1 MRRNKRHSLPAL
13 LLFVCGHG
21 IAAPQPQTATVV
33 PLSNGGQASIALSN
47 TDPNLFTVAGDRVTA
62 LTSLD
67 GELTRQEQTAS
78 GGVIVSTLNKKPFTF
93 ILETEHGLNFSVRAV
108 PRAGAGRTVRLVSEL
123 SGTGDAARSWEESSP
138 YEATLVSLSQH
149 LLGGRLPEGWYEL
162 PVTRETLTPPPGLLA
177 SAERV
182 WVGNHLKVVRYRVTN
197 RTAEA
202 RRMSESDF
210 WQNGIRAV
218 LFAEPAR
225 SLMAGGAMQVY
236 IISSGE
242 ANRGQY

>member
-1 MRRNKRHSLPAL
+1 MRRNKRLSLPAL
-13 LLFVCGHG
+13 LLFVCGQG
-21 IAAPQPQTATVV
+21 IAAPQAQDATVV
-33 PLSNGGQASIALSN
+33 PLANGGQASIALSN
-47 TDPNLFTVAGDRVTA
+47 TDTNLFTGAGDRVTA

-93 ILETEHGLNFSVRAV
+93 ILETERGLNFSVLAV

-123 SGTGDAARSWEESSP
+123 SGTGEKAAGWEESSP

-149 LLGGRLPEGWYEL
+149 LVGGVLPEGWYEL
-162 PVTRETLTPPPGLLA
+162 PVTRERISPPAGLQA
-177 SAERV
+177 DAERV
-182 WVGNHLKVVRYRVTN
+182 WTGNHLKVVRYRVTN
-197 RTAEA
+197 RSPYA
-202 RRMSESDF
+202 RNISESDF

-218 LFAEPAR
+218 MFAEPAR
-225 SLMAGGAMQVY
+225 ALTAGGAMQVY

-242 ANRGQY
+242 ANHGQY

>member
-21 IAAPQPQTATVV
+21 IAAPQAQNATVV
-33 PLSNGGQASIALSN
+33 PLANGGQASIALSN

-93 ILETEHGLNFSVRAV
+93 ILETERGLNFSVRAV

-123 SGTGDAARSWEESSP
+123 SGTGEKAAGWETSSP

-149 LLGGRLPEGWYEL
+149 LMGGTLPEGWYEL
-162 PVTRETLTPPPGLLA
+162 PVTREMLTPPPGLQA
-177 SAERV
+177 GAERV
-182 WVGNHLKVVRYRVTN
+182 WIGNHLKVVRYRVTN
-197 RTAEA
+197 RTTSA
-202 RRMSESDF
+202 RNVSESDF

-218 LFAEPAR
+218 MFAEPAR
-225 SLMAGGAMQVY
+225 TLMAGGAMQVY

-242 ANRGQY
+242 TSRGQY

>member
-1 MRRNKRHSLPAL
+1 MRKNKRHSLPAL

-21 IAAPQPQTATVV
+21 IAAPQAQTATVV

-67 GELTRQEQTAS
+67 GELTRQEQTAN

-93 ILETEHGLNFSVRAV
+93 ILETERGLNFSVRAV

-162 PVTRETLTPPPGLLA
+162 PVTRETLTPPGLLA

-202 RRMSESDF
+202 RHVSESDF